1 MSGEQEDASASSSA
15 STPEKPIETRDDETL
30 TDLLDRM
37 DREAFRRSLES
48 RDARHMAHRARGG

>member
-1 MSGEQEDASASSSA
+1 MSGEQEDASASA
-15 STPEKPIETRDDETL
+15 GARTPEKPIETRDDETL

-48 RDARHMAHRARGG
+48 RDARLTAHGARGR